1 MNINEIISKY
11 DKLLSDQKET
21 LKTMDKL
28 ITLAETLL
36 YDLQSIN
43 GGNQDAIKSQ
53 DIWNT
58 KQYILLR
65 I

>member
-1 MNINEIISKY
+1 MNIHEITAKY

-28 ITLAETLL
+28 ITLSETLL

>member
-1 MNINEIISKY
+1 MNLNEITAKY

-21 LKTMDKL
+21 LKKMDKL

-43 GGNQDAIKSQ
+43 GGN
-53 DIWNT
+53 
-58 KQYILLR
+58 
-65 I
+65 